1 VLADRINKVNFSQT
15 MKISAEARK
24 LSGEGIHIVDLSA
37 GEPDFPT
44 PQNIKDAAI
53 DAVNRNFTRYTLNA
67 GTIELRKAVANKLK
81 TDNELEYNINDIVV
95 SNGAK
100 QSIFNAIHTVV
111 NIGDEVIIPSPY
123 WVSYPEMVILAHG
136 TPVIVKTNEENN
148 FKILP
153 EQLQSSITEETKALI
168 LCNPSNPTGA
178 AYTEEELES
187 IAKICRKYDFYIISD
202 EIYEK
207 ILYDN
212 FRYKSFAALKGMKER
227 TILVNGVSKAYSM
240 TGWRIGYA
248 AGPENIIRGID
259 KIQGHSTSNASSIS
273 QAAAIEALSGPQ
285 DYLEDMQRAFAE
297 RRNYLFNEITSIEGI
312 SCVKPNGAFYLF
324 PNISKYFGMKT
335 DVLKITDSFDFA
347 MYLLYQAGVAVVPGI
362 SFGAE
367 GYIRISYASSMENLK
382 IAADRIRIAVSKLY

>member
-212 FRYKSFAALKGMKER
+212 FRYKSFAALEGMKER

>member
-178 AYTEEELES
+178 AYTEEELEA